1 MNIRILLVDD
11 HQIVREGLRVLL
23 ESEPGFQV
31 VGEAADGRSAMAMM
45 RTLSPNV
52 VVMDIEMPEMNG
64 IEATRQIKA
73 EYDPV
78 KVVALSTHFD
88 RRSVSHMLDAGASG
102 YVPKL
107 DAHDEL
113 VRAVRAVSA
122 GQTYLS
128 PEVAGYLVERFT
140 HDKHGEEMSAFSRLS
155 AREREV
161 LQLLAEGK
169 SSPATAKVMH
179 ISIKT
184 VETHRRNIVQK
195 LNVHGTAELT
205 KYAVREGLTSL
216 ES

>member
-1 MNIRILLVDD
+1 MSIRILLVDD
-11 HQIVREGLRVLL
+11 HRIVREGLRALL
-23 ESEPGFQV
+23 ECESGFEV
-31 VGEAADGRSAMAMM
+31 VGEAADGRTALGMI

-52 VVMDIEMPEMNG
+52 VVMDIEMPDLN
-64 IEATRQIKA
+64 
-73 EYDPV
+73 V

-88 RRSVSHMLDAGASG
+88 RRYVSHMLDAGASA
-102 YVPKL
+102 YVPKM

-122 GQTYLS
+122 GRTYLS
-128 PEVAGYLVERFT
+128 PEVAGFVLERFT
-140 HDKHGEEMSAFSRLS
+140 HDKEGGDDSAYSRLS

-195 LNVHGTAELT
+195 LGVHGTAELT